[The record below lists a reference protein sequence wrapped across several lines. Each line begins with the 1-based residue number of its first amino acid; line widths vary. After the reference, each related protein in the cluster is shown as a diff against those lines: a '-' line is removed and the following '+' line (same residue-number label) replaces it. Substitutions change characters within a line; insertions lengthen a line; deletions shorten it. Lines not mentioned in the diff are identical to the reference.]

1 MPTRT
6 AKAIWKGSTKNGSG
20 QVELGK
26 GTIKGQYTY
35 ASRFESGSGT
45 NPEELLAGAH
55 ASCYAMAL
63 SLFLGQAGFKPESVE
78 ATSSV
83 TIQAQGGGFAVT
95 GSDLSVEARVPGI
108 DEAKF
113 AEIAEKAKKDCPI
126 SVALGA
132 IKITLKARLLK

>member
-6 AKAIWKGSTKNGSG
+6 AKAVWKGSIKKGSG

-26 GTIKGQYTY
+26 GGIKGQYSFE
-35 ASRFESGSGT
+35 SRFESGSGT

-63 SLFLGQAGFKPESVE
+63 SLFLGQAGFKPESVD

-83 TIQAQGGGFAVT
+83 TIQAQGGGFTIT
-95 GSDLSVEARVPGI
+95 GSDLSVEAKVPGI

-113 AEIAEKAKKDCPI
+113 IEIAEKAKNECPV
-126 SVALGA
+126 SRALGA
-132 IKITLKARLLK
+132 IKLTVNAKLVK